1 MISRL
6 NSAEVLVYIALLAH
20 FIYISEGVGSRY
32 ARDVRTHTGKKRPQP
47 EGCGHKLQSER
58 WGLLLAT
65 GGEQHA
71 QAGAQTCMFMTSV

>member
-1 MISRL
+1 MISML

-20 FIYISEGVGSRY
+20 FIYILKVLDHAMREMS
-32 ARDVRTHTGKKRPQP
+32 ARMQAKKRPQP